1 MYNIKSWTRIAF
13 YYFSFF
19 ELFSVSFLSI
29 KQRSEPYFFIVYDSV
44 KKKKKRNI
52 QGNGKLPNHLITSST
67 SSLLKNANG
76 LNFVSKKTFAAKLI
90 GGSFSDYIKKPIYLR
105 WNHFLNNKRRPLFL
119 VGSVQINFTT
129 FKSDAVHVIFLCFE
143 S

>member
-1 MYNIKSWTRIAF
+1 MRSTTFHFSSYSQYHF
-13 YYFSFF
+13 YQSNS
-19 ELFSVSFLSI
+19 EVSLIFLSCMI
-29 KQRSEPYFFIVYDSV
+29 LS
-44 KKKKKRNI
+44 KKKQKRNI

-76 LNFVSKKTFAAKLI
+76 LNFVSKKSFAAKII

-105 WNHFLNNKRRPLFL
+105 WNHFLNNKRSPLFL

-129 FKSDAVHVIFLCFE
+129 FKSDAVHVICLCFE

>member
-1 MYNIKSWTRIAF
+1 MRSTIFHFSSYSQYHF
-13 YYFSFF
+13 YQSNS
-19 ELFSVSFLSI
+19 EVSLTFLSCMI
-29 KQRSEPYFFIVYDSV
+29 LS

>member
-1 MYNIKSWTRIAF
+1 MRSTIFHFSSYSQYHF
-13 YYFSFF
+13 YQSNS
-19 ELFSVSFLSI
+19 EVSLVFLSCMI
-29 KQRSEPYFFIVYDSV
+29 LP
-44 KKKKKRNI
+44 KKKKRNI

-76 LNFVSKKTFAAKLI
+76 LNFDSKKSYSAKII
-90 GGSFSDYIKKPIYLR
+90 GGSFSDYIKKTHLSTLKSFFKQQAKAFINR
-105 WNHFLNNKRRPLFL
+105 IFL

-129 FKSDAVHVIFLCFE
+129 FKSDAVHLIFLWFE

>member
-1 MYNIKSWTRIAF
+1 MRSTIFHFSSYSQYHF
-13 YYFSFF
+13 YQSNN
-19 ELFSVSFLSI
+19 EVSLVFLSCMI
-29 KQRSEPYFFIVYDSV
+29 LS
-44 KKKKKRNI
+44 KKKKTKHSRERKL
-52 QGNGKLPNHLITSST
+52 KLPNHLITSST

-90 GGSFSDYIKKPIYLR
+90 GGSFSDYTKKPIYLR